1 MLPSVSYDRDNS
13 KKLFENFKFQ
23 INENFNISEI
33 ENSAAK
39 NLETNLYDLYQTDN
53 YIINTD

>member
-33 ENSAAK
+33 ENNVTK

-53 YIINTD
+53 YIVNTD